1 MPRQHDAGCPS
12 RPHGKCRRLL
22 LPTRPRL
29 GCPCLRPC
37 VQVERQLKL
46 RLDPQ
51 KAKMLERARAMG
63 ATVAPEFEQ
72 GARRQEGPL
81 PPPPPPPV
89 CKHARP
95 SGPACP
101 ALLGTRGATC
111 DQRVVRA
118 AGAGRCSLARA
129 LVVLPPCLPVLVC
142 CQVVPCCIVLPCMP
156 LPLLRATQTA
166 LWGCLQLARAALLQ
180 PQLTTMRM

>member
-81 PPPPPPPV
+81 PPPPPS
-89 CKHARP
+89 CLQTCTTLW
-95 SGPACP
+95 AC
-101 ALLGTRGATC
+101 L
-111 DQRVVRA
+111 
-118 AGAGRCSLARA
+118 
-129 LVVLPPCLPVLVC
+129 PCLAWHSWCHL
-142 CQVVPCCIVLPCMP
+142 
-156 LPLLRATQTA
+156 
-166 LWGCLQLARAALLQ
+166 
-180 PQLTTMRM
+180 

>member
-81 PPPPPPPV
+81 PPPPPLLSANMHDPL
-89 CKHARP
+89 
-95 SGPACP
+95 GLP
-101 ALLGTRGATC
+101 ALPCL
-111 DQRVVRA
+111 
-118 AGAGRCSLARA
+118 A
-129 LVVLPPCLPVLVC
+129 LVVPPVTRGL
-142 CQVVPCCIVLPCMP
+142 
-156 LPLLRATQTA
+156 
-166 LWGCLQLARAALLQ
+166 
-180 PQLTTMRM
+180 